1 MQGSNLKPQD
11 QESHASRLSQQV
23 LQKLDM
29 QEMAFFFSSVVK
41 TSKNNPYSQVH
52 MITIVCSVAT
62 SPLS

>member
-23 LQKLDM
+23 LQKLDT
-29 QEMAFFFSSVVK
+29 QEMAFFSSVVK

-52 MITIVCSVAT
+52 MITVVCSVAT